1 MSHLILLMEI
11 LQICILRESNYK
23 SHIVE
28 LKVTLLLVL
37 LKICL
42 YRIAVIILPVILFVE
57 FENAHYS
64 K

>member
-1 MSHLILLMEI
+1 MSHLILLMET

-42 YRIAVIILPVILFVE
+42 YRIAVIILSVILFVE
-57 FENAHYS
+57 FENAHYN